1 MGRST
6 PTLAERLARYSQQID
21 YKNFPP
27 EVVHEVKRRL
37 IDTLGCALGGW
48 RSRPSQIG
56 RKMGSRVPFKNGA
69 TLLGTKV
76 KTTADLAAFANGTA
90 MRYLDYNDT
99 YLSKEPA
106 HPSDNISAA
115 LAAAEYVGASGQRL
129 IEAIVIGYEI
139 QCRLCDAAALRPRGW
154 DHVTYGP
161 FSTALLC
168 AKLWRLS
175 ESKTVHALGLAGNP
189 NNALR
194 QTRVGHLSMWKGVAF
209 ANAARNGVFAAEL
222 ARLGMSGP
230 APIFEGEKG
239 FMNIVSGAFRLAPLR
254 PNGPFKIMETY
265 IKFYPV
271 EYHAQSAVQAAL
283 DLRKKLPN
291 GFLKKKDFLKKIE
304 AIRVR
309 TSDISYEIIGNDPD
323 KWHPQSR
330 ETADHSLPYI
340 VAVALL
346 DGKVGLTQFNDRHL
360 KDAKLHRLIQKVR
373 VFSDKEHSA
382 LYGKTMGNTVSVK
395 VDGKTYSERV
405 DIPRG
410 FPKNKMTDDD
420 VEAKF
425 RHMAKPLLSERATE
439 KVLDTIWNLEK
450 EKTLDPLVK
459 LFEVM
464 GKR

>member
-1 MGRST
+1 MGKST
-6 PTLAERLARYSQQID
+6 ATLAARLARYSQQID
-21 YKNFPP
+21 YLNFPP
-27 EVVHEVKRRL
+27 DVIHEVKRRL
-37 IDTLGCALGGW
+37 IDSLACALGGW
-48 RSRPSQIG
+48 RSQASQIA
-56 RKMGSRVPFKNGA
+56 RKMGSRVRLNEGA
-69 TLLGTKV
+69 TLLGTRHQ
-76 KTTADLAAFANGTA
+76 TTPDLAAFANGTA
-90 MRYLDYNDT
+90 IRYLDYNDT

-115 LAAAEYVGASGQRL
+115 LAAAEYVGASGKRL
-129 IEAIVIGYEI
+129 IEAIVIAYEI

-239 FMNIVSGAFRLAPLR
+239 FMKIVSGAFKLAALR
-254 PNGPFKIMETY
+254 PKGPFKIMDTY
-265 IKFYPV
+265 IKYYPV

-283 DLRKKLPN
+283 NLRNKLP
-291 GFLKKKDFLKKIE
+291 KDFLKKIE

-340 VAVALL
+340 VAVALM
-346 DGKVGLTQFNDRHL
+346 DGRVGLAQFNDHHL
-360 KDAKLHRLIQKVR
+360 RDPKLRRLIQKVR
-373 VFSDKEHSA
+373 IFSDKTHSL

-395 VDGKTYSERV
+395 IQGKTYSERV
-405 DIPRG
+405 DLPKG
-410 FPKNKMTDDD
+410 FPGNEMSDAE
-420 VEAKF
+420 VESKF
-425 RHMAKPLLSERATE
+425 QSMAAPLFSERTTQNI
-439 KVLDTIWNLEK
+439 LDTIWALEK
-450 EKTLDPLVK
+450 EKTIGPLLK
-459 LFEVM
+459 LFEVR
-464 GKR
+464 GEK